1 MVAILNGQE
10 QVVNTLVVA
19 VGDATYSLT
28 DVDGNLKLI
37 EISNF
42 NSLYVKPESNNSV
55 MLVSKNNL
63 KAKQ

>member
-42 NSLYVKPESNNSV
+42 NSLHS
-55 MLVSKNNL
+55 
-63 KAKQ
+63 